1 MCFSV
6 GIVGRTHILPKD
18 QQPLGL
24 GSFPDARTRE
34 PLDPSV
40 ARTAYGKRRGRR
52 LGDAADIF
60 QKDSEEERELF
71 TCTAVDLEIKRV
83 AIWSAVY
90 LQDNKAAANPCR
102 ALAAAAAFALERSR
116 RPTEANPKDGRTA
129 QRGSALAVAADT
141 DPRDGDSTAG
151 GSVRNH
157 PLPSHRMRVS
167 RALRKLSP
175 RGTQWHAA
183 EGFRGLCS
191 PPGDTG
197 RRSISNAR
205 AGDRRSR
212 SREQSRLSK
221 AAQEVQHLTPLLQEI
236 WAEDWLS
243 VSLPSPPPF
252 AGYFRAQEGRVLLLP
267 VLVRASTKN
276 ERDLLQ
282 RRREEA
288 HNAVKSE
295 ALSRKKVRSPGGSV
309 DCEQQRQTPFAP
321 T

>member
-1 MCFSV
+1 M
-6 GIVGRTHILPKD
+6 VGRTHIFPKD
-18 QQPLGL
+18 QQHLGL
-24 GSFPDARTRE
+24 GSLPDARTRE
-34 PLDPSV
+34 PVDPSV
-40 ARTAYGKRRGRR
+40 ARNAFGKRRGRR
-52 LGDAADIF
+52 LGDTADIF

-102 ALAAAAAFALERSR
+102 ALAAAAALALERSR
-116 RPTEANPKDGRTA
+116 RPTEANLRDGRTA
-129 QRGSALAVAADT
+129 QRGSALVAADT
-141 DPRDGDSTAG
+141 DPRDGDSTVG

-191 PPGDTG
+191 PPGETG

-205 AGDRRSR
+205 DGDRSSR

-276 ERDLLQ
+276 ERGLLQ

-288 HNAVKSE
+288 QNAVKSE
-295 ALSRKKVRSPGGSV
+295 ALSRKKVRSPGELV
-309 DCEQQRQTPFAP
+309 DCKRKGRRRLHARE
-321 T
+321 